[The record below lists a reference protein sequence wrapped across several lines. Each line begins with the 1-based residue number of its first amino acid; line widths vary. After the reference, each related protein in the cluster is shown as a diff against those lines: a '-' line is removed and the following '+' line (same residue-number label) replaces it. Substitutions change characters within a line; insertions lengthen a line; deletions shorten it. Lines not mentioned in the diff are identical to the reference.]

1 MALTEIAL
9 KIRRGKARPLRNP
22 DIARVFMRRRPRCH
36 VRRTRARNGG
46 LRDCSAG
53 YVAQETKAHDP
64 SLEHWLELWDV
75 PEAPRSWR

>member
-1 MALTEIAL
+1 MALTKIAL

-46 LRDCSAG
+46 LRD
-53 YVAQETKAHDP
+53 
-64 SLEHWLELWDV
+64 
-75 PEAPRSWR
+75 